1 MFCIFHNKKKFETG
15 LPVTKSLIKY
25 NSNSLEEN
33 EEEEE
38 QIDIELSEQ
47 KADPELIK
55 MLLTLNDQ
63 V

>member
-1 MFCIFHNKKKFETG
+1 MFCIFHKKKIETG